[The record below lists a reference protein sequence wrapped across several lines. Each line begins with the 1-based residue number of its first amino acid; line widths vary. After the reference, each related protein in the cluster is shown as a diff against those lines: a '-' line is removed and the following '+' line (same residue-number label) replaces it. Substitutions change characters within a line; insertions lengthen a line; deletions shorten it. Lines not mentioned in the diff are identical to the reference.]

1 MTSVPRGTLGPH
13 WAQRGDDRIAL
24 WGVPQGDGAGWF
36 TLSLP
41 RDGSPGAPVRVG
53 DVGEGVQIV
62 RLIPD
67 GASGFLAL
75 VVRRHRDVHVV
86 EALRLGPEGLL
97 RSGPQALGESPA
109 PIVWI
114 DAVPT
119 ARGAVVTWAER
130 ADGLVDLYAV
140 PAGPLGAEQGPR
152 RIMRRASAWQVK
164 PFGRAAALAGIEEGE
179 GGRRVMVRYVADD
192 GTEARP
198 AVTVRVAP
206 ELGAEIDL
214 LVTRGRSF
222 VAWTETQAAG
232 RRLLLAELDRD
243 GSLSHEAWPLTPPRG
258 RQTLFEL
265 IGRPEG
271 GQAYIAWE
279 EPSQR
284 PLTGSN
290 VLLAPLGEAGTPLE
304 GPALELQVGG
314 YDGTLPLFGAHP
326 EGVVAVTRGS
336 VCSSDVEECE
346 SPGSAIV
353 AVALDQALRPRGASP
368 VRVGSSQ
375 LDSAL
380 LWDLACDDE
389 CFALAA
395 VTDTS
400 SHVYLTRLE
409 PDSTRHVPAE
419 FLDDRTRP
427 RLLSEQTLTTVPELA
442 ALEGWQGTDGTV
454 LTWLSYFDPTTPW
467 VVPAKPAPDGRRAP
481 VRAVLRAQTLGT
493 ANADQTVPVAAEE
506 TLSWRAHSLGGLA
519 LAPGAGTEKL
529 VVWSALDEQVP
540 QVFATV
546 VDGRGKRLRQ
556 RMVTRTPGEVLDV
569 AAARLDAGWLLA
581 WVDGRSD
588 GLEVHTTRLDDKLE
602 NQGVE
607 VSLTHGGVSPT
618 GVQLLRRGDQVFVA
632 WSSAGR
638 GDAEP
643 QGDVFLAVLSAV
655 DGSVLSSPRRVA
667 ATREHSHSPRLVP
680 SGEGAL
686 LAWLEGDPEL
696 RGEPQGTLRLLPLD
710 AVGRSGSAPQ
720 TVPLPGRPSGFSM
733 SCDADGCRAA
743 IAVDVG
749 ARSEM
754 WGLVVPAPTAAASET
769 VALRRLTALSSRHA
783 NTVAPLLLD
792 GKVYYLDALGDREPE
807 LRRIEVRWR

>member
-1 MTSVPRGTLGPH
+1 V
-13 WAQRGDDRIAL
+13 RIA
-24 WGVPQGDGAGWF
+24 
-36 TLSLP
+36 
-41 RDGSPGAPVRVG
+41 
-53 DVGEGVQIV
+53 DVAEGIQIV
-62 RLIPD
+62 RLVPD

-86 EALRLGPEGLL
+86 EALRLGAEGLL
-97 RSGPQALGESPA
+97 RAGPQSLGESPA
-109 PIVWI
+109 PIVWV

-119 ARGAVVTWAER
+119 PRGAVVTWAER
-130 ADGLVDLYAV
+130 AENFVDVYAV

-152 RIMRRASAWQVK
+152 RVMRRASAWQVK
-164 PFGRAAALAGIEEGE
+164 PFGRAAALAGIEEDE
-179 GGRRVMVRYVADD
+179 GGRRVVVRYVADD

-198 AVTVRVAP
+198 PVTVRVAS

-222 VAWTETQAAG
+222 VAWSETQAAG
-232 RRLLLAELDRD
+232 RRLLLAELSRD
-243 GSLSHEAWPLTPPRG
+243 GSLVHGPWPLTPPRG

-279 EPSQR
+279 EPGQR

-290 VLLAPLGEAGTPLE
+290 LLLAPIGEAGAPLE

-314 YDGTLPLFGAHP
+314 YDGTLPLFAAHP
-326 EGVVAVTRGS
+326 GGVLAVTRGS
-336 VCSSDVEECE
+336 VCPRDAKECAA
-346 SPGSAIV
+346 PADAIV
-353 AVALDQALRPRGASP
+353 AVALDEALRPRGASP

-375 LDSAL
+375 AASAL
-380 LWDLACDDE
+380 LWDLACDEE

-400 SHVYLTRLE
+400 SHVYLTRLAPE
-409 PDSTRHVPAE
+409 PTQHVPAE
-419 FLDDRTRP
+419 FLDERMRP
-427 RLLSEQTLTTVPELA
+427 RLSSEQTLTTVPELA

-493 ANADQTVPVAAEE
+493 AKADLTIPVAVEE

-519 LAPGAGTEKL
+519 LAPGAGAERL

-556 RMVTRTPGEVLDV
+556 RMVTRAPGEVMDV

-581 WVDGRSD
+581 WVDGRGD
-588 GLEVHTTRLDDKLE
+588 GLEVFTTRIDDQLQS
-602 NQGVE
+602 QGPE
-607 VSLTHGGVSPT
+607 VALTHRDANPT
-618 GVQLLRRGDQVFVA
+618 GVQLLRRGEQVFVV
-632 WSSAGR
+632 WSSAGPA
-638 GDAEP
+638 DEEP
-643 QGDVFLAVLSAV
+643 QGDVFLAVLSAL
-655 DGSVLSSPRRVA
+655 DDSVLSSPRRVA
-667 ATREHSHSPRLVP
+667 ATRDHSHSPRLVP
-680 SGEGAL
+680 SGDGAV

-696 RGEPQGTLRLLPLD
+696 RGDPQGTLRWVPLD
-710 AVGRSGSAPQ
+710 ALGRSTSEPQ
-720 TVPLPGRPSGFSM
+720 TLPLPGRPSGFSM
-733 SCDADGCRAA
+733 SCEAELCRAA
-743 IAVDVG
+743 LALDVG
-749 ARSEM
+749 ARSEL
-754 WGLVVPAPTAAASET
+754 WGLVVPAPGRGSER

-792 GKVYYLDALGDREPE
+792 GKVYYLDALGEGEPE
-807 LRRIEVRWR
+807 LRRIEVHWR